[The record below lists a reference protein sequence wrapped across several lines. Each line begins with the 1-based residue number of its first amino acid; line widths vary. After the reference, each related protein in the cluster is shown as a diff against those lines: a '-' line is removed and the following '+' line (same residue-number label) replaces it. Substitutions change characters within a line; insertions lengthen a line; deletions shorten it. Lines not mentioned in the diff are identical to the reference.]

1 MKYALLFEANGIQ
14 RYLFA
19 SGRLRDVAGAS
30 ELLDRLTSG
39 KGNLLD
45 SVCETTGMTNRVDFS
60 RRAGGAFYAFS
71 EDRAALETLRDLWTV
86 AVQQYA
92 PGLAYSL
99 GMGGGS
105 DAASAFDAARRA
117 LMADG
122 SRLRPRLP
130 VVAPVTERTRRTGEA
145 AEHEDKKEGR
155 IDAASQRRKRFT
167 DPAKASF
174 LDRYAPDDAELGWRD
189 WPRNLESDAED
200 SAFPFQD
207 ENRTIALIHADG
219 NGLGQL
225 LIRLQAAAKKHPDRF
240 ITYFQRFSELVE
252 TITQAAAKTATREV
266 LLPARQGSECL
277 AARPILLGGDDIT
290 VLVRADLA
298 LRYCRVFAEAF
309 EEASREALRRL
320 GGEEGVEDLPARLT
334 LGFGVVYMR
343 ASQPFYLASHLAES
357 LIAHAKKKAKAIDR
371 NDPPASL
378 AFHRVTTSL
387 VDDYEQIVERE
398 LTHRRDG
405 QTFIDTLGAYFLSDG
420 RDPALADLEDLAA
433 LLGRDDMAR
442 GPTRQL
448 MTLMG
453 HPGIQA
459 EQRYRRWR
467 QLMADGKKSLLDDFD
482 HLLEA
487 LAGKEG
493 YPRQALPYARRS
505 DEEPW
510 RTPLGDALALLG
522 AGHAKSTQSKQKKD
536 AA

>member
-1 MKYALLFEANGIQ
+1 MTQHVLLFELDSIQ
-14 RYLFA
+14 SYLFA

-30 ELLDRLTSG
+30 ELLDSLTSG
-39 KGNLLD
+39 DDNLLD
-45 SVCETTGMTNRVDFS
+45 SVCKAAGIAGKVEFS

-71 EDRAALETLRDLWTV
+71 EDRAALETLRDLWTL

-99 GMGGGS
+99 GMGRGN
-105 DAASAFDAARRA
+105 DAAEAFHDARRA
-117 LMADG
+117 LMADA

-130 VVAPVTERTRRTGEA
+130 AAAPVTERSRRTGEA
-145 AEHEDKKEGR
+145 AEHEDRKEGK
-155 IDAASQRRKRFT
+155 IDAASQRRKRFA
-167 DPAKASF
+167 DLAKASF
-174 LDRYAPDDAELGWRD
+174 LDRYTPDDAGLGWRD
-189 WPRNLESDAED
+189 WPRNLEPDAED
-200 SAFPFQD
+200 GAFPFD
-207 ENRTIALIHADG
+207 GENRTIALIHADG

-225 LIRLQAAAKKHPDRF
+225 LIRIKEAAKSKPDQF
-240 ITYFQRFSELVE
+240 IKYFERFSKLVE
-252 TITQAAAKTATREV
+252 TITQAAAKATTQKV
-266 LLPARQGSECL
+266 LLPVRQDGECL
-277 AARPILLGGDDIT
+277 AARPILLGGDDII

-309 EEASREALRRL
+309 EEASRKALERL
-320 GGEEGVEDLPARLT
+320 GGEEGIEELPARLT

-405 QTFIDTLGAYFLSDG
+405 QTFIDTLGVYFLSDG
-420 RDPALADLEDLAA
+420 QQPALTDLEDFVA

-467 QLMADGKKSLLDDFD
+467 QLMEDKQPPLRQFDDLLSR
-482 HLLEA
+482 
-487 LAGKEG
+487 LAGEQQHDG
-493 YPRQALPYARRS
+493 LPYARK
-505 DEEPW
+505 ENNEPW

-522 AGHAKSTQSKQKKD
+522 AGHRLETAAQED
-536 AA
+536 AAWVN

>member
-45 SVCETTGMTNRVDFS
+45 SVCEAAGTTKRVDFS

-71 EDRAALETLRDLWTV
+71 DDRRPLEALRDLWTL

-99 GMGGGS
+99 GMGGGN
-105 DAASAFDAARRA
+105 DAAEAFDAARRA
-117 LMADG
+117 LMADT

-130 VVAPVTERTRRTGEA
+130 VAAPVTERSRRTGEA
-145 AEHEDKKEGR
+145 AEHEDKKEGK
-155 IDAASQRRKRFT
+155 IDAANQRRKRFA
-167 DPAKASF
+167 DLAKASF
-174 LDRYAPDDAELGWRD
+174 LDRYAPDDAGLGWRD
-189 WPRNLESDAED
+189 WPRTLEPDAKD
-200 SAFPFQD
+200 GTFPFQD

-225 LIRLQAAAKKHPDRF
+225 LIRIKEAAKRQPEKFIDYFKH
-240 ITYFQRFSELVE
+240 FSELVE
-252 TITQAAAKTATREV
+252 TITQDAAKTATEQV
-266 LLPARQGSECL
+266 LLPAREKERSECL

-309 EEASREALRRL
+309 EQASRDELAKL
-320 GGEEGVEDLPARLT
+320 GEKGITGLPARLT
-334 LGFGVVYMR
+334 LGFGVVFMR

-371 NDPPASL
+371 DDPPASL
-378 AFHRVTTSL
+378 AFHRVTSSL
-387 VDDYEQIVERE
+387 VDDYEQIVARE
-398 LTHRRDG
+398 LTHGRDG

-420 RDPALADLEDLAA
+420 RRPALADLEDLAA

-467 QLMADGKKSLLDDFD
+467 QLMADKQPALRRFDDLLSR
-482 HLLEA
+482 
-487 LAGKEG
+487 LAGEQQHDG
-493 YPRQALPYARRS
+493 LPYARKQNN
-505 DEEPW
+505 EPW
-510 RTPLGDALALLG
+510 RTPLGDALALMG
-522 AGHAKSTQSKQKKD
+522 AGHRPETEATEI

>member
-1 MKYALLFEANGIQ
+1 MKHALLFEANGIQ

-45 SVCETTGMTNRVDFS
+45 TVCEAAGLNGRVAFS

-71 EDRAALETLRDLWTV
+71 DDRAPLEALRDLWTL

-99 GMGGGS
+99 GMGRGN
-105 DAASAFDAARRA
+105 DAAEAFHNARRA
-117 LMADG
+117 LMADA

-130 VVAPVTERTRRTGEA
+130 AAAPVTERSRRTGEA
-145 AEHEDKKEGR
+145 AEHEDKKAGK
-155 IDAASQRRKRFT
+155 IDAASQRRKRFA
-167 DPAKASF
+167 DLAKASF
-174 LDRYAPDDAELGWRD
+174 LDRYAPDDAGLGWRD

-200 SAFPFQD
+200 GAFPFQD

-225 LIRLQAAAKKHPDRF
+225 LIRLQAAAKKRPDRF

-252 TITQAAAKTATREV
+252 TITQTAAKTATEQV
-266 LLPARQGSECL
+266 LLPAREKGSECL
-277 AARPILLGGDDIT
+277 AARPILLGGDDII

-309 EEASREALRRL
+309 EQASREALRRL
-320 GGEEGVEDLPARLT
+320 GQEEGIEELPARLT

-387 VDDYEQIVERE
+387 VGDYKQIVERE
-398 LTHRRDG
+398 LTHQRDG

-420 RDPALADLEDLAA
+420 REPALAGLEELAA

-467 QLMADGKKSLLDDFD
+467 QLMEDKQTALRQFDDLLSR
-482 HLLEA
+482 
-487 LAGKEG
+487 LAGEQQHDG
-493 YPRQALPYARRS
+493 LPYARK
-505 DEEPW
+505 ENNEPW
-510 RTPLGDALALLG
+510 RTPLGDALALMG
-522 AGHAKSTQSKQKKD
+522 AGHRPETETMEI

>member
-30 ELLDRLTSG
+30 ELVDRLTSG

-45 SVCETTGMTNRVDFS
+45 SVCKTTGMQNQVDFS

-71 EDRAALETLRDLWTV
+71 DDRAALETLRDLWTL

-92 PGLAYSL
+92 PGLTYSL
-99 GMGGGS
+99 GMGGGN
-105 DAASAFDAARRA
+105 DAAAAFDAARRA

-130 VVAPVTERTRRTGEA
+130 VAAPVTERTRRTGEA
-145 AEHEDKKEGR
+145 AEHVDKKEGR
-155 IDAASQRRKRFT
+155 IDAASQRRKQFA
-167 DPAKASF
+167 DLAKASF
-174 LDRYAPDDAELGWRD
+174 LDRYAPDDAGLGWRD
-189 WPRNLESDAED
+189 WPRNLEPGEAGDG
-200 SAFPFQD
+200 AFPFIGD
-207 ENRTIALIHADG
+207 DRTIALVHADG

-225 LIRLQAAAKKHPDRF
+225 LLRIKEAAKSKPDRF
-240 ITYFQRFSELVE
+240 IDYFKHFSSLVE
-252 TITQAAAKTATREV
+252 TITQSAAKAATERV
-266 LLPARQGSECL
+266 LLPAREGSKCL

-309 EEASREALRRL
+309 EQASRQELAKLTEQ
-320 GGEEGVEDLPARLT
+320 GITGLPERLT

-371 NDPPASL
+371 DNPPASL
-378 AFHRVTTSL
+378 AFHRVTSSL
-387 VDDYEQIVERE
+387 VDDYEQIVERT
-398 LTHRRDG
+398 LTHRRDS

-420 RDPALADLEDLAA
+420 HEPALNDLEEMTA
-433 LLGRDDMAR
+433 LLQRDDMAR

-467 QLMADGKKSLLDDFD
+467 QLMQDKRRDLDEFDRLLKK
-482 HLLEA
+482 
-487 LAGKEG
+487 LAGTTVFG
-493 YPRQALPYARRS
+493 DSALPYARRS
-505 DEEPW
+505 SEEIW
-510 RTPLGDALALLG
+510 RTPLGDALALMG
-522 AGHAKSTQSKQKKD
+522 AGHGKSPPPEQKED